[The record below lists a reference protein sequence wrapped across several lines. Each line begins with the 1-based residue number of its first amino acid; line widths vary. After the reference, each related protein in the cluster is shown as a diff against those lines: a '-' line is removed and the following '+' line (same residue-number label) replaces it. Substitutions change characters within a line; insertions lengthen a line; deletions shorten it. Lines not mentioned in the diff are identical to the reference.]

1 MNVTCHAVGASNAA
15 SGTESPAQSAAGQ
28 EAATAAAAVKPE
40 PTSPAAT
47 FKQDAGAAA
56 ADATQAAGAAA
67 AQMGIR
73 QDPASATQASQAMQ
87 DVGLGQTQAYGAQ
100 QSSVAQAQG
109 NELTQVYEAVS
120 QIDPWNA
127 LEIMWDSDTPPGWPK
142 LICPWQVGALSTS
155 CALTLLQCPS
165 SAVCCQYCC
174 TALCKLIGRFLW
186 FAQ

>member
-1 MNVTCHAVGASNAA
+1 MKVTCHAAGASNAA
-15 SGTESPAQSAAGQ
+15 SSTGSPAQLAACQ

-47 FKQDAGAAA
+47 VKQESGTAAV
-56 ADATQAAGAAA
+56 DATQAAGSAAG
-67 AQMGIR
+67 QMGIR
-73 QDPASATQASQAMQ
+73 QDPASVTQAPQTMQ
-87 DVGLGQTQAYGAQ
+87 DVGLGQTQAYGAAQ

-109 NELTQVYEAVS
+109 NELTQVYEALS

-155 CALTLLQCPS
+155 CALTLLQCQS

-174 TALCKLIGRFLW
+174 TALCKLTGLDLHGD
-186 FAQ
+186 